1 MNSVDMILVL
11 KAMIHTFVRFLP
23 LGFYFFTWLAICL
36 YRDMRAAYLLLGLIV
51 NDVLGKL
58 YNDYAKPI
66 VFTTCAIF
74 KKPKTSTD
82 KVGLGFLPNPHTE
95 IVSFVASFFISNMYA
110 HKKPNY
116 SQLWFLIIL
125 IFVTIWSRISVG
137 CKNIKQAIFNV
148 MFGAIR
154 GIVYFLLIRNQYKK
168 AEKGVLEKE
177 TCDLGYNNYKCSTI
191 EDGVVIVKNK
201 VDVDKQKA
209 EEAKK
214 EDNKQQNGDDPIY
227 NSYYD

>member
-1 MNSVDMILVL
+1 MNAVDMILVL

-36 YRDMRAAYLLLGLIV
+36 YKDMRAAYLLLGLIV
-51 NDVLGKL
+51 NDVIGKL

-74 KKPKTSTD
+74 KKPKTGTD

-95 IVSFVASFFISNMYA
+95 IVSFISSFFISNMYA
-110 HKKPNY
+110 QKKINH
-116 SQLWFLIIL
+116 SQLWFLLIL
-125 IFVTIWSRISVG
+125 VMVTVWSRISVG
-137 CKNIKQAIFNV
+137 CKNMKQAIFNV
-148 MFGAIR
+148 IFGSLR
-154 GIVYFLLIRNQYKK
+154 GIVYYLLIAKRYQKS
-168 AEKGVLEKE
+168 EKGALEKE

-201 VDVDKQKA
+201 MAVDKEK
-209 EEAKK
+209 EKNEKK
-214 EDNKQQNGDDPIY
+214 DDKKQESGDDPIY

>member
-1 MNSVDMILVL
+1 MNAVDMILVL

-36 YRDMRAAYLLLGLIV
+36 YKDMRAAYLLLGLIV
-51 NDVLGKL
+51 NDVIGKM

-74 KKPKTSTD
+74 KKPKVGDT

-95 IVSFVASFFISNMYA
+95 IVSFVSSFFISNMYA
-110 HKKPNY
+110 HKKMNY

-125 IFVTIWSRISVG
+125 TFITVWSRISVG
-137 CKNIKQAIFNV
+137 CKNMKQAIFNIV
-148 MFGAIR
+148 FGAIR
-154 GIVYFLLIRNQYKK
+154 GIVYYLLISKQYQK

-177 TCDLGYNNYKCSTI
+177 TCDLGYNNYKCNTI

-201 VDVDKQKA
+201 MNVDKDK
-209 EEAKK
+209 EAKK
-214 EDNKQQNGDDPIY
+214 EKKQETGDDPIY